1 MEEKLL
7 SVQDLSVKF
16 PTKTGP
22 VCAVNH
28 VSFDLYQGEI
38 LGIVGESGSGK
49 SVTIKSV
56 MRLLP
61 PPPAAVITGDIVFAG
76 KDILQMSQNE
86 LYKMRGKDIS
96 MIFQNPMSAFDPV
109 IPIGKQVAE
118 PIEFHEHIPEK
129 ERIQRVVELFKE
141 VGISNPE
148 YRVKQ
153 YPHEFS
159 GGMLQRAMIASG
171 LICSPQIVLA
181 DEPTTGLDVTI
192 QAQIVRLVKKLRKA
206 RKTSWVW
213 ITHDLSLLASFADR
227 ILVMYGGS
235 IVEEALVEE
244 LYGSPMH
251 PYTQGMLEAVPSHL
265 KEAPE
270 ILYSI
275 PGLPPDPKHLPA
287 GCAFCERCSKCQ
299 PICRTKMPRMKNV
312 GNRHY
317 VACWQYQQTGD
328 EMDE

>member
-1 MEEKLL
+1 MREKLISL
-7 SVQDLSVKF
+7 HDLSVKF
-16 PTKTGP
+16 PTKDGP
-22 VCAVNH
+22 ICAVNH
-28 VSFDLYQGEI
+28 ISFDVWQGEI

-49 SVTIKSV
+49 SVTIKSI

-61 PPPAAVITGDIVFAG
+61 SPPAAAVTGEILFCG
-76 KDILQMSQNE
+76 KNVLQMTREE
-86 LYKMRGKDIS
+86 LRDMRGKDIS

-109 IPIGKQVAE
+109 VPIGMQVAE
-118 PIEFHEHIPEK
+118 SIEFHGHVSKK
-129 ERIQRVVELFKE
+129 ERMDRVIELFRE

-171 LICSPQIVLA
+171 LICSPKVVLS

-192 QAQIVRLVKKLRKA
+192 QAQIVRLVKELQKT
-206 RKTSWVW
+206 RKTSWIW
-213 ITHDLSLLASFADR
+213 ITHDLSLLAGFADR
-227 ILVMYGGS
+227 ILVMYGGR
-235 IVEEALVEE
+235 IVESALVED
-244 LYGSPMH
+244 LYGDPMH
-251 PYTQGMLEAVPSHL
+251 PYTQGMLAAIPSHL

-270 ILYSI
+270 TLYSI
-275 PGLPPDPKHLPA
+275 PGAPPDPKHLPK
-287 GCAFCERCSKCQ
+287 GCAFCERCSKKR
-299 PICRTKMPRMKNV
+299 PICEKKVPDLISV
-312 GNRHY
+312 GNHHD